1 MKRRTFLGGMGATAA
16 VGLVGNAKAAVTTGD
31 EGLHV
36 RFLGSGSACWEKEP
50 RTSKIFRRYSS
61 ALIDRRFLIDYTWM
75 AEDMLPEG
83 CRPDTV
89 IYTHSHGDH
98 YDPRAAVKLGVKHVY
113 LQRGW
118 LADAKRDFERAVANL
133 GGSRFS
139 ATADAQERVPPVMP
153 EIHPLDVCVPFN
165 LGGYEILPLPGN
177 HWTGKPHEQ
186 ALIYKVTKRCRDGAV
201 RLLYAT
207 DTSGLMSTVFFH
219 GCRKDAPLTAVIM
232 ESTGNP
238 VQKFGGMNISHSTA
252 TTVNDIFTTYLK
264 PGKGHYMP
272 NPGQPVY
279 LTHIGYY
286 EWGQKTFDE
295 QLPAG
300 LKLAHDG
307 LEVTFKPTVA
317 G

>member
-1 MKRRTFLGGMGATAA
+1 MDRRDFLKFGLAIVAVAVLPAVAGTWHSQKYYAANRATLTAA
-16 VGLVGNAKAAVTTGD
+16 IKRHWREYGD
-31 EGLHV
+31 
-36 RFLGSGSACWEKEP
+36 
-50 RTSKIFRRYSS
+50 
-61 ALIDRRFLIDYTWM
+61 
-75 AEDMLPEG
+75 
-83 CRPDTV
+83 
-89 IYTHSHGDH
+89 
-98 YDPRAAVKLGVKHVY
+98 
-113 LQRGW
+113 
-118 LADAKRDFERAVANL
+118 
-133 GGSRFS
+133 
-139 ATADAQERVPPVMP
+139 
-153 EIHPLDVCVPFN
+153 
-165 LGGYEILPLPGN
+165 

-252 TTVNDIFTTYLK
+252 STVNDIFTTYLK

-272 NPGQPVY
+272 PPGQPVY

-286 EWGQKTFDE
+286 EWGQRTFDDK
-295 QLPAG
+295 LPPG

-307 LEVTFKPTVA
+307 LEVFFKPVNVMPQKWSGGSVA
-317 G
+317 V

>member
-1 MKRRTFLGGMGATAA
+1 MKRRTFLGGMGAATV
-16 VGLVGNAKAAVTTGD
+16 VGLAADTVGRVVPGAPSGD

-61 ALIDRRFLIDYTWM
+61 VLIDGRFLIDYTWM

-118 LADAKRDFERAVANL
+118 LADAKRDFERAVANP
-133 GGSRFS
+133 S
-139 ATADAQERVPPVMP
+139 AMP

-252 TTVNDIFTTYLK
+252 STVNDIFTTYLK

-272 NPGQPVY
+272 PPGQPVY

-286 EWGQKTFDE
+286 EWGQRTFDE
-295 QLPAG
+295 QLPPG
-300 LKLAHDG
+300 LKLANDG
-307 LEVTFKPTVA
+307 LELLFKPA
-317 G
+317 WPQQRFQ

>member
-1 MKRRTFLGGMGATAA
+1 MNRRTFLGGMGAATV
-16 VGLVGNAKAAVTTGD
+16 VGLAGDAEVAVPAGD

-36 RFLGSGSACWEKEP
+36 LFLGSGSACWEKEP

-61 ALIDRRFLIDYTWM
+61 VLVDGAFLIDYTWM

-83 CRPDTV
+83 CRPDTI

-118 LADAKRDFERAVANL
+118 LADAKRDFERAVADP
-133 GGSRFS
+133 S
-139 ATADAQERVPPVMP
+139 AMP

-252 TTVNDIFTTYLK
+252 STVNDIFTTYLK

-272 NPGQPVY
+272 PPGQPVY

-286 EWGQKTFDE
+286 EWGQRTFDDK
-295 QLPAG
+295 LPPG

-307 LEVTFKPTVA
+307 LEVLFKPA
-317 G
+317 

>member
-1 MKRRTFLGGMGATAA
+1 MNRRTFLGGVGAVAA
-16 VGLVGNAKAAVTTGD
+16 VGLAGDAKAAASAGD

-61 ALIDRRFLIDYTWM
+61 VLIDGRFLIDYTWM

-83 CRPDTV
+83 SRPDTV

-118 LADAKRDFERAVANL
+118 LADAKRDFEKAVEKA
-133 GGSRFS
+133 GG
-139 ATADAQERVPPVMP
+139 VVP

-252 TTVNDIFTTYLK
+252 STVNDIFTTYLK

-286 EWGQKTFDE
+286 EWGQRTFDE
-295 QLPAG
+295 QLPSG
-300 LKLAHDG
+300 LTLAHDG
-307 LEVTFKPTVA
+307 LEVLFRPSGA
-317 G
+317 

>member
-1 MKRRTFLGGMGATAA
+1 MNRRTFLGGMGAATA
-16 VGLVGNAKAAVTTGD
+16 VGLAGEAKADAPGD
-31 EGLHV
+31 DGGLHV

-61 ALIDRRFLIDYTWM
+61 VLIDGAFLIDYTWM

-83 CRPDTV
+83 CRPDTIV
-89 IYTHSHGDH
+89 YTHSHGDH

-118 LADAKRDFERAVANL
+118 LADAKRDFEKAVENV
-133 GGSRFS
+133 GG
-139 ATADAQERVPPVMP
+139 VVP

-186 ALIYKVTKRCRDGAV
+186 ALIYKVTKRCKDGAV

-252 TTVNDIFTTYLK
+252 STVNDIFTTYLK
-264 PGKGHYMP
+264 PGRGHYMP
-272 NPGQPVY
+272 PPGQPVY

-286 EWGQKTFDE
+286 EWGQKTFDD
-295 QLPAG
+295 QLPPG

-307 LEVTFKPTVA
+307 LEVLFKPA
-317 G
+317 

>member
-1 MKRRTFLGGMGATAA
+1 MKRRTFLGSMGAAAA
-16 VGLVGNAKAAVTTGD
+16 VRLVGNAKAAVTTGD

-61 ALIDRRFLIDYTWM
+61 ALIDGRFLIDYTWM

-118 LADAKRDFERAVANL
+118 LADAKRDFEKA
-133 GGSRFS
+133 GG
-139 ATADAQERVPPVMP
+139 VMP
-153 EIHPLDVCVPFN
+153 KIHPLDVCVPFN

-252 TTVNDIFTTYLK
+252 STVNDIFTTYLK

-307 LEVTFKPTVA
+307 LEVLFRPS
-317 G
+317 GS

>member
-1 MKRRTFLGGMGATAA
+1 MNRRTFLGGMGAATA
-16 VGLVGNAKAAVTTGD
+16 VGLAGEAKADAPGGE

-61 ALIDRRFLIDYTWM
+61 VLIDGAFLIDYTWM

-83 CRPDTV
+83 CRPDTIV
-89 IYTHSHGDH
+89 YTHSHGDH

-118 LADAKRDFERAVANL
+118 LADAKRDFEKAVENV
-133 GGSRFS
+133 GG
-139 ATADAQERVPPVMP
+139 VVP

-252 TTVNDIFTTYLK
+252 STVNDIFTTYLK
-264 PGKGHYMP
+264 PGRGHYMP
-272 NPGQPVY
+272 PTGQPVY

-286 EWGQKTFDE
+286 EWGQKTFDD
-295 QLPAG
+295 QLPPG

-307 LEVTFKPTVA
+307 LEVLFKPA
-317 G
+317 

>member
-1 MKRRTFLGGMGATAA
+1 MSFCKDKVAVVTGAGGT
-16 VGLVGNAKAAVTTGD
+16 LC
-31 EGLHV
+31 
-36 RFLGSGSACWEKEP
+36 SC
-50 RTSKIFRRYSS
+50 I
-61 ALIDRRFLIDYTWM
+61 
-75 AEDMLPEG
+75 AEDLAKKGAKVVLIGRTRE
-83 CRPDTV
+83 
-89 IYTHSHGDH
+89 
-98 YDPRAAVKLGVKHVY
+98 KLEKTAEKI
-113 LQRGW
+113 R
-118 LADAKRDFERAVANL
+118 
-133 GGSRFS
+133 GGSRSS
-139 ATADAQERVPPVMP
+139 ATADAQERVPPMMP

-252 TTVNDIFTTYLK
+252 STVNDIFTTYLK

-286 EWGQKTFDE
+286 EWGQRTFDE

-307 LEVTFKPTVA
+307 LEVLFRPSGA
-317 G
+317 

>member
-1 MKRRTFLGGMGATAA
+1 MKRRTFLGGMGAAAA
-16 VGLVGNAKAAVTTGD
+16 VGLATEVGHAVPSAPSGD

-61 ALIDRRFLIDYTWM
+61 VLIDGRFLIDYTWM

-118 LADAKRDFERAVANL
+118 LADAKRDFERAVANP
-133 GGSRFS
+133 S
-139 ATADAQERVPPVMP
+139 AMP

-252 TTVNDIFTTYLK
+252 STVNDIFTTYLK

-272 NPGQPVY
+272 PPGQPVY

-286 EWGQKTFDE
+286 EWGQRTFDE
-295 QLPAG
+295 QLPPG
-300 LKLAHDG
+300 LKLANDG
-307 LEVTFKPTVA
+307 LELLFKPA
-317 G
+317 WPQQRFQ

>member
-1 MKRRTFLGGMGATAA
+1 MNRRTFLGGMGAATV
-16 VGLVGNAKAAVTTGD
+16 VGLAGEAKAAAPVGD

-83 CRPDTV
+83 CRPQA
-89 IYTHSHGDH
+89 ILYTHSHGDH
-98 YDPRAAVKLGVKHVY
+98 YDPRAAVKLGVRHVY

-118 LADAKRDFERAVANL
+118 LADAKCDFERAVADP
-133 GGSRFS
+133 S
-139 ATADAQERVPPVMP
+139 AMP

-307 LEVTFKPTVA
+307 LEVLFRPSGA
-317 G
+317 

>member
-1 MKRRTFLGGMGATAA
+1 MKRRTFLGSMGAAAA
-16 VGLVGNAKAAVTTGD
+16 VRLVGNAKAAVTTGD

-118 LADAKRDFERAVANL
+118 LADAKRDFERAVADP
-133 GGSRFS
+133 S
-139 ATADAQERVPPVMP
+139 AMP

-186 ALIYKVTKRCRDGAV
+186 ALIYKVTKRCKDGAV

-252 TTVNDIFTTYLK
+252 STVNDIFTTYLK

-307 LEVTFKPTVA
+307 LEVLFRPSGA
-317 G
+317 

>member
-1 MKRRTFLGGMGATAA
+1 MKRRTFLGGMGAAAA
-16 VGLVGNAKAAVTTGD
+16 VGLAAETVGRAVPGAPSGD

-61 ALIDRRFLIDYTWM
+61 ALIDGTFLIDYTWM

-83 CRPDTV
+83 CRPQT
-89 IYTHSHGDH
+89 ILYTHSHGDH
-98 YDPRAAVKLGVKHVY
+98 YDPRAAVKLGMRHVY

-118 LADAKRDFERAVANL
+118 VADARRDFEKAADKVGRDVL
-133 GGSRFS
+133 G
-139 ATADAQERVPPVMP
+139 APCKTP

-186 ALIYKVTKRCRDGAV
+186 ALIYKVTKRCKDGAV

-252 TTVNDIFTTYLK
+252 SIVNDIFTTYLK

-279 LTHIGYY
+279 LPHIGYY
-286 EWGQKTFDE
+286 EWGQRTFDE
-295 QLPAG
+295 QLPPG

-307 LEVTFKPTVA
+307 LEVLFRPTGA
-317 G
+317 

>member
-1 MKRRTFLGGMGATAA
+1 MNRRTFLGGMGAATA
-16 VGLVGNAKAAVTTGD
+16 VGLAGEAKADAPVGE

-61 ALIDRRFLIDYTWM
+61 VLVDGAFLIDYTWM

-83 CRPDTV
+83 CRSDAIV
-89 IYTHSHGDH
+89 YTHSHGDH

-118 LADAKRDFERAVANL
+118 VADAKRDFEKAVEKA
-133 GGSRFS
+133 GG
-139 ATADAQERVPPVMP
+139 VVP

-186 ALIYKVTKRCRDGAV
+186 ALIYKVTKRCKDGAV

-252 TTVNDIFTTYLK
+252 STVNDIFTTYLK
-264 PGKGHYMP
+264 PGRGHYMP
-272 NPGQPVY
+272 PTGQPVY

-286 EWGQKTFDE
+286 EWGQKTFDD
-295 QLPAG
+295 QLPPG

-307 LEVTFKPTVA
+307 LEVLFKPA
-317 G
+317 

>member
-1 MKRRTFLGGMGATAA
+1 MKRRTFLGGMGAAAA
-16 VGLVGNAKAAVTTGD
+16 VGLAGDAKAAAPASD
-31 EGLHV
+31 ESLHV

-61 ALIDRRFLIDYTWM
+61 ALIDGRFLIDYTWM

-118 LADAKRDFERAVANL
+118 LADAKRDFEKA
-133 GGSRFS
+133 GG
-139 ATADAQERVPPVMP
+139 VMP
-153 EIHPLDVCVPFN
+153 KIHPLDVCVPFN

-252 TTVNDIFTTYLK
+252 STVNDIFTTYLK

-307 LEVTFKPTVA
+307 LEVLFRPS
-317 G
+317 GS

>member
-1 MKRRTFLGGMGATAA
+1 MKRRTFLGSMGAAAA
-16 VGLVGNAKAAVTTGD
+16 VRLVGNAKAAVTTGD

-61 ALIDRRFLIDYTWM
+61 VLIDGRFLIDYTWM

-118 LADAKRDFERAVANL
+118 LADAKRDFEK
-133 GGSRFS
+133 GGG
-139 ATADAQERVPPVMP
+139 VMP

-252 TTVNDIFTTYLK
+252 STVNDIFTTYLK

-286 EWGQKTFDE
+286 EWGQRTFDE

-300 LKLAHDG
+300 LKPAHDG
-307 LEVTFKPTVA
+307 LEVLFRPSGA
-317 G
+317 

>member
-1 MKRRTFLGGMGATAA
+1 MKRRTFLSGMGAAT
-16 VGLVGNAKAAVTTGD
+16 VLGLAGEAKASAPSGD

-61 ALIDRRFLIDYTWM
+61 ALIDGRFLIDYTWM

-83 CRPDTV
+83 CRPQT
-89 IYTHSHGDH
+89 ILYTHSHGDH
-98 YDPRAAVKLGVKHVY
+98 YDPRAAVKLGVRHVY

-118 LADAKRDFERAVANL
+118 VADARRDFKKAVETVGRDVL
-133 GGSRFS
+133 GS
-139 ATADAQERVPPVMP
+139 PCKPP

-186 ALIYKVTKRCRDGAV
+186 ALIYKVTKRCKDGAV

-252 TTVNDIFTTYLK
+252 STVNDIFTTYLK

-279 LTHIGYY
+279 LTHIGYH
-286 EWGQKTFDE
+286 EWGQRTFDE
-295 QLPAG
+295 QLPPG

-307 LEVTFKPTVA
+307 LEVLFCPSVM
-317 G
+317 GS

>member
-1 MKRRTFLGGMGATAA
+1 MNRRMFLGGMGAATA
-16 VGLVGNAKAAVTTGD
+16 VGLAGEAKAVAPSGD

-61 ALIDRRFLIDYTWM
+61 ALIDGTFLIDYTWM

-83 CRPDTV
+83 CRPQT
-89 IYTHSHGDH
+89 ILYTHSHGDH
-98 YDPRAAVKLGVKHVY
+98 YDPRAAVKLGVRHVY

-118 LADAKRDFERAVANL
+118 VADARRDFEKAADKVGRDVL
-133 GGSRFS
+133 G
-139 ATADAQERVPPVMP
+139 APCKTP

-186 ALIYKVTKRCRDGAV
+186 ALIYKVTKRCKDGAV

-252 TTVNDIFTTYLK
+252 SIVNDIFTTYLK

-286 EWGQKTFDE
+286 EWGQRTFDE
-295 QLPAG
+295 QLPPG

-307 LEVTFKPTVA
+307 LEVLFRPTGA
-317 G
+317 

>member
-1 MKRRTFLGGMGATAA
+1 MKRRTFLGGMGAAAA
-16 VGLVGNAKAAVTTGD
+16 VGLADDTVGHTVPGAPLGD

-36 RFLGSGSACWEKEP
+36 RFLGGGSACWEKEP

-61 ALIDRRFLIDYTWM
+61 ALIDGRFLIDYTWM

-118 LADAKRDFERAVANL
+118 LADAKRDFAAAVEKVGRDVL
-133 GGSRFS
+133 G
-139 ATADAQERVPPVMP
+139 APCKPP

-177 HWTGKPHEQ
+177 HWTGKPYEQ

-252 TTVNDIFTTYLK
+252 STVNDIFTTYLK

>member
-1 MKRRTFLGGMGATAA
+1 MKRRTFLGGMGAAAA
-16 VGLVGNAKAAVTTGD
+16 VGLAADTVGRVVPGVPSGG

-118 LADAKRDFERAVANL
+118 LADAKRDFVSAVEKV
-133 GGSRFS
+133 GG
-139 ATADAQERVPPVMP
+139 VVP
-153 EIHPLDVCVPFN
+153 EIHPLDMCVPFN

-186 ALIYKVTKRCRDGAV
+186 ALIYKVTKRCKDGPV

-219 GCRKDAPLTAVIM
+219 GCRKDTPLTAVIM

-238 VQKFGGMNISHSTA
+238 VQRFGGMNISHSTA
-252 TTVNDIFTTYLK
+252 STVNDIFTTYLK

-295 QLPAG
+295 QLPPG

-307 LEVTFKPTVA
+307 LEVLFRPSQSLA
-317 G
+317 

>member
-1 MKRRTFLGGMGATAA
+1 MKRRTFLGGMGAAAA
-16 VGLVGNAKAAVTTGD
+16 VGLAAETVGHAVPGASSCD

-61 ALIDRRFLIDYTWM
+61 ALIDGTFLIDYTWM

-83 CRPDTV
+83 CRPQT
-89 IYTHSHGDH
+89 ILYTHSHGDH
-98 YDPRAAVKLGVKHVY
+98 YDPRAAVKLGVRHVY

-118 LADAKRDFERAVANL
+118 VEDARRDFEKAIEKV
-133 GGSRFS
+133 GG
-139 ATADAQERVPPVMP
+139 AMP

-165 LGGYEILPLPGN
+165 LGRYEILPLPGN

-186 ALIYKVTKRCRDGAV
+186 ALIYKVTKRCKDGAV

-252 TTVNDIFTTYLK
+252 STVNDIFTTYLK

-272 NPGQPVY
+272 PPGQPVY

-286 EWGQKTFDE
+286 EWGQRTFDDK
-295 QLPAG
+295 LPSG

-307 LEVTFKPTVA
+307 LEVLFRPS
-317 G
+317 GS

>member
-1 MKRRTFLGGMGATAA
+1 M
-16 VGLVGNAKAAVTTGD
+16 
-31 EGLHV
+31 
-36 RFLGSGSACWEKEP
+36 
-50 RTSKIFRRYSS
+50 
-61 ALIDRRFLIDYTWM
+61 
-75 AEDMLPEG
+75 
-83 CRPDTV
+83 
-89 IYTHSHGDH
+89 
-98 YDPRAAVKLGVKHVY
+98 
-113 LQRGW
+113 
-118 LADAKRDFERAVANL
+118 RAV
-133 GGSRFS
+133 
-139 ATADAQERVPPVMP
+139 QP
-153 EIHPLDVCVPFN
+153 C
-165 LGGYEILPLPGN
+165 GYEILPLPGN

-186 ALIYKVTKRCRDGAV
+186 ALIYKVTKRCKDGAV

-252 TTVNDIFTTYLK
+252 STVNDIFTTYLK

-286 EWGQKTFDE
+286 EWGQRTFDE

-307 LEVTFKPTVA
+307 LEVLFRPSGV
-317 G
+317 

>member
-1 MKRRTFLGGMGATAA
+1 MKRRTFLGGVGAVAA
-16 VGLVGNAKAAVTTGD
+16 VGLAGDAKADAPVGE

-61 ALIDRRFLIDYTWM
+61 VLIDGSFLIDYTWM

-83 CRPDTV
+83 CRPDTIV
-89 IYTHSHGDH
+89 YTHSHGDH

-118 LADAKRDFERAVANL
+118 VADAKRDFEKAVENV
-133 GGSRFS
+133 GG
-139 ATADAQERVPPVMP
+139 VVP

-252 TTVNDIFTTYLK
+252 STVNDIFTTYLK

-272 NPGQPVY
+272 PPGQPVY

-286 EWGQKTFDE
+286 EWGQRTFDDK
-295 QLPAG
+295 LPPG

-307 LEVTFKPTVA
+307 LEVLFKPA
-317 G
+317 

>member
-1 MKRRTFLGGMGATAA
+1 MKRSTFLGGMGAAAA

-61 ALIDRRFLIDYTWM
+61 VLVDGAFLIDYTWM

-118 LADAKRDFERAVANL
+118 LADARRDFERAVADP
-133 GGSRFS
+133 S
-139 ATADAQERVPPVMP
+139 AMP

-238 VQKFGGMNISHSTA
+238 VQKFGGMNISNSTA
-252 TTVNDIFTTYLK
+252 STVNDIFTTYLK

-286 EWGQKTFDE
+286 EWGQRTFDE
-295 QLPAG
+295 QLPSG

>member
-1 MKRRTFLGGMGATAA
+1 MKRRTFLGGMGAAAA
-16 VGLVGNAKAAVTTGD
+16 VGLAADTVGRAVPGAPSGD

-61 ALIDRRFLIDYTWM
+61 ALIDGTFLIDYTWM
-75 AEDMLPEG
+75 AEDLLPEG
-83 CRPDTV
+83 CRPQT
-89 IYTHSHGDH
+89 ILYTHSHGDH

-118 LADAKRDFERAVANL
+118 LADAKRDFERAVADP
-133 GGSRFS
+133 S
-139 ATADAQERVPPVMP
+139 AMP

-252 TTVNDIFTTYLK
+252 STVNDIFTTYLK

-307 LEVTFKPTVA
+307 LEVLFRPSGA
-317 G
+317 

>member
-1 MKRRTFLGGMGATAA
+1 MNRRTFLGGMGAATA
-16 VGLVGNAKAAVTTGD
+16 VGLAGEAKADAPGD
-31 EGLHV
+31 DGGLHV

-61 ALIDRRFLIDYTWM
+61 VLIDGAFLIDYTWM

-83 CRPDTV
+83 CRPDTIV
-89 IYTHSHGDH
+89 YTHSHGDH
-98 YDPRAAVKLGVKHVY
+98 YDPRAAVKLGVRHVY

-118 LADAKRDFERAVANL
+118 AEDAKRDFAAAAETV
-133 GGSRFS
+133 GG
-139 ATADAQERVPPVMP
+139 RVP
-153 EIHPLDVCVPFN
+153 EIHPLDVCVPFV
-165 LGGYEILPLPGN
+165 LDGYEILPLPGN

-186 ALIYKVTKRCRDGAV
+186 ALVYKVTKRCRDGAV

-219 GCRKDAPLTAVIM
+219 GCRTDAPLTAAIM

-238 VQKFGGMNISHSTA
+238 VQKFGGMNISHSTT

-264 PGKGHYMP
+264 PGNGRYMP

-286 EWGQKTFDE
+286 EWGQKTFDD
-295 QLPAG
+295 QLPPG

-307 LEVTFKPTVA
+307 LEVLFKPA
-317 G
+317 

>member
-1 MKRRTFLGGMGATAA
+1 MKRRTFLGGVGAVAA
-16 VGLVGNAKAAVTTGD
+16 VALADDTVGGAVPGAPKGD
-31 EGLHV
+31 EGLRV

-61 ALIDRRFLIDYTWM
+61 ALIDGTFLIDYTWV

-83 CRPDTV
+83 CRPQT
-89 IYTHSHGDH
+89 ILYTHSHGDH
-98 YDPRAAVKLGVKHVY
+98 YDPRAAVKLGVRHVY

-118 LADAKRDFERAVANL
+118 VADARRDFEKAVEKA
-133 GGSRFS
+133 GGI
-139 ATADAQERVPPVMP
+139 MP

-186 ALIYKVTKRCRDGAV
+186 ALIYKVTKRCKDGPV

-238 VQKFGGMNISHSTA
+238 IQRFGGMNISHSTA
-252 TTVNDIFTTYLK
+252 STVNDIFTTYLK

-286 EWGQKTFDE
+286 EWGQRTFDE
-295 QLPAG
+295 QLPPG

-307 LEVTFKPTVA
+307 LEVLFRPTGA
-317 G
+317 